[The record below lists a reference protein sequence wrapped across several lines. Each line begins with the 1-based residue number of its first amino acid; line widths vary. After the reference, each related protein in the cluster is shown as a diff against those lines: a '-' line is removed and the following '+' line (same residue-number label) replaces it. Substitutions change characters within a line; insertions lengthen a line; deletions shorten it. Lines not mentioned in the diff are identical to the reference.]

1 MPSTNGLL
9 VTLTAKI
16 IASYVRKHVTGNTD
30 LKKVIADVHNALSDL
45 REKAVKMPTEK
56 PTPPVSIRNSIQ
68 DTYLV
73 CLEDGR
79 QFKFLKRH
87 LMSSY
92 KMTPAE
98 YRAKWNLPADY
109 PMVAPAYAIKR
120 AQLARANGLGRKS
133 NKPNLAS
140 SRVVR

>member
-9 VTLTAKI
+9 VTLTANI
-16 IASYVRKHVTGNTD
+16 ISSYVRKHVTRNTD
-30 LKKVIADVHNALSDL
+30 LKKAIADVHNALSDL
-45 REKAVKMPTEK
+45 RENAVEVPTAK
-56 PTPPVSIRNSIQ
+56 PTPPVSIRDSIQ

-79 QFKFLKRH
+79 QFKSMKRH

-92 KMTPAE
+92 KMTPTE
-98 YRAKWNLPADY
+98 YRAKWDLPPDY
-109 PMVAPAYAIKR
+109 PMVAPAYGAKR

-133 NKPNLAS
+133 KKAS
-140 SRVVR
+140 PALPKVLR